1 MHALESRL
9 NSPLTLRFLLLL
21 PRNSKGQKRALRVA
35 NGHAEVHAEAATVV
49 SRGLHSKSFP
59 TIPGNYLIDS
69 NKPTSLKMKR
79 LSKTMPKL

>member
-1 MHALESRL
+1 MRASESRL
-9 NSPLTLRFLLLL
+9 NSPLPLQFLLLL
-21 PRNSKGQKRALRVA
+21 PRNSKGQKRTLRVA
-35 NGHAEVHAEAATVV
+35 NSHAEVHAEAATVV
-49 SRGLHSKSFP
+49 SRGLSFKSFP